1 MPVNSLLVFAVILF
15 SIGITGVLVRRNI
28 FVVLMSI
35 ELMLNAANLVFITFA
50 RTYGD
55 ATGHVI
61 ALLVITLAA
70 AEVGVGL
77 GIFVAVRRTH
87 DTVNMDEI
95 NLLKH

>member
-1 MPVNSLLVFAVILF
+1 MPVNGLLVIAVILF
-15 SIGITGVLVRRNI
+15 SLGILGVVVRRNI

-35 ELMLNAANLVFITFA
+35 ELLLNAANLVFITFA
-50 RTYGD
+50 RAYGD
-55 ATGHVI
+55 PAGHVI

-77 GIFVAVRRTH
+77 GIFIAIRRTH
-87 DTVNMDEI
+87 NTVNIDEI